1 MHSIKKST
9 VEKNT
14 PNKNKEFDGLGFQSA
29 WRTFFISVWIMGT
42 YYFGSKKVLEKKL
55 PIIK

>member
-1 MHSIKKST
+1 M
-9 VEKNT
+9 EKNT
-14 PNKNKEFDGLGFQSA
+14 PNKNKEFDGLRFQSA

-55 PIIK
+55 STIK